1 MNHIQKSKHQLLSKE
16 RWISMIS
23 LLVAHDPNRVIGMN
37 NDLPWHIPAD
47 LAYFKK
53 MSMGKA
59 MVMGRKTFESIGR
72 PLPGRLSII
81 VTRNEAYTAEGAV
94 VVHNLTDAIA
104 RAEEYAEEVMI
115 IGGAEIFRASLGIAD
130 RLYITYIQKQYEGDT
145 FFPSY
150 GPEWKLIST
159 SQDQITEDE
168 IPYSF
173 LVYEKE

>member
-1 MNHIQKSKHQLLSKE
+1 
-16 RWISMIS
+16 MIS

-37 NDLPWHIPAD
+37 NDLPWHIPED

-59 MVMGRKTFESIGR
+59 MVMGRKTYESIGR

-81 VTRNEAYTAEGAV
+81 VTRNEAYSAEGAV
-94 VVHNLTDAIA
+94 VVHNLNDAIA

-115 IGGAEIFRASLGIAD
+115 IGGAEIFRTTLGIAN

-145 FFPSY
+145 YFPSY

-159 SQDQITEDE
+159 SEVHITEDE

>member
-1 MNHIQKSKHQLLSKE
+1 
-16 RWISMIS
+16 MIS

-37 NDLPWHIPAD
+37 NDLPWHIPED

-81 VTRNEAYTAEGAV
+81 VTRNETYSAEGAV
-94 VVHNLTDAIA
+94 VVHNLNDAIT

-115 IGGAEIFRASLGIAD
+115 IGGAEIFSTALGIAD

-159 SQDQITEDE
+159 SEVHITEDE